1 MIHWYAVEILK
12 IINSLYSIMCIWF
25 LFCRPQRPNTRGQDR
40 EKWKENGS
48 FLDFNTPK
56 RGQINDNEYDR
67 YVSHNFIGKADF
79 CNVYLQY
86 MCYQYTV
93 LNIVVHVDLEMSFPW
108 ESKDQAG
115 TPHWVLFQWKQ
126 WVVLYMHRFNFD
138 LMSIQ

>member
-67 YVSHNFIGKADF
+67 YVIGTAILF
-79 CNVYLQY
+79 FVYLEN
-86 MCYQYTV
+86 MFYQYTI
-93 LNIVVHVDLEMSFPW
+93 LNVVVDLEMSFPW
-108 ESKDQAG
+108 GSKDQAG

-126 WVVLYMHRFNFD
+126 WVVLYIHRFNFD

>member
-1 MIHWYAVEILK
+1 MEILK
-12 IINSLYSIMCIWF
+12 IIRIVYTALCAYDF

-67 YVSHNFIGKADF
+67 YVFHNLIGTAILF
-79 CNVYLQY
+79 FVYLF
-86 MCYQYTV
+86 YQYTV
-93 LNIVVHVDLEMSFPW
+93 LNVVVDLEMSFPW

-126 WVVLYMHRFNFD
+126 
-138 LMSIQ
+138 

>member
-1 MIHWYAVEILK
+1 MLWKFWKLLIVYTALCA
-12 IINSLYSIMCIWF
+12 YDF

-79 CNVYLQY
+79 CNVYL
-86 MCYQYTV
+86 
-93 LNIVVHVDLEMSFPW
+93 
-108 ESKDQAG
+108 
-115 TPHWVLFQWKQ
+115 
-126 WVVLYMHRFNFD
+126 
-138 LMSIQ
+138 